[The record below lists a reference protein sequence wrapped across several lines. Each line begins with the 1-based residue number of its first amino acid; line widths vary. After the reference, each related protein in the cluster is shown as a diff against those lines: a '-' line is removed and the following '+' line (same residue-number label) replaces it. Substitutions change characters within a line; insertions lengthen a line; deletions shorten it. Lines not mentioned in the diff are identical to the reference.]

1 MNLGLALLISLLLI
15 GLARLGILGPL
26 PPLGYLIQLNLGLL
40 FFNLLPV
47 PPLDGRVFLE
57 FLPEPLAPVRDL
69 LTRYGSFI
77 FLGLI
82 LLGGVSG
89 ASPLAL
95 IMRPFYQ
102 LTALYM
108 NLVVSLAGL

>member
-1 MNLGLALLISLLLI
+1 MNLGLALLLSLLII
-15 GLARLGILGPL
+15 GLGRLGVMAPL
-26 PPLGYLIQLNLGLL
+26 PPLVYLIQLNLGLL

-57 FLPEPLAPVRDL
+57 FLPDALSSVRDI

-82 LLGGVSG
+82 MIGGVSG
-89 ASPLAL
+89 SSPLAV

-102 LTALYM
+102 LGSLYLT
-108 NLVVSLAGL
+108 LVLRLAMG